1 MLSPVLVPSLVETT
15 NHVEPKQAFE
25 FWRCTALAAFGDIG
39 RRHPRER
46 FAAKRLTVASAGW
59 SLTHTVSSPV
69 ELEFRSR
76 HVDRNARAM
85 VVIGLGLDGI
95 GYHEQ
100 HGRGAQLNPG
110 DISFLSRNR
119 PFVAGTQSAYGEIRL
134 AVPREVFEAW
144 VGDAD
149 AFAGR
154 SLNPHPAGVA
164 FRTRLCTVA
173 ASIAWMSEGEAQT
186 AIEGVLHLL
195 GHLVDG
201 TARRTKPAEVSQAAV
216 VSLARAHIARRM
228 HDPALAPQDIQRAL
242 GLSRTSLYRAF
253 AETGGIATAIRDARL
268 DLARR
273 RLEAARDGKVRIA
286 SIAYACGF
294 TDVPTFNRGFRKRFG
309 LAPGDLRPAQP
320 QANRVSPRQP
330 DPPRP

>member
-1 MLSPVLVPSLVETT
+1 MSSPVLVPSLVETT
-15 NHVEPKQAFE
+15 SHVDPKQAFE
-25 FWRCTALAAFGDIG
+25 FWRCTALAGFGDIG
-39 RRHPRER
+39 RQHPRER
-46 FAAKRLTVASAGW
+46 FAAKRLTVVSAGW

-69 ELEFRSR
+69 EVEFRTR
-76 HVDRNARAM
+76 HVDRNARGM
-85 VVIGLGLDGI
+85 VVIGLALDGI
-95 GYHEQ
+95 GYQ
-100 HGRGAQLNPG
+100 AQDGRGAQLTPG
-110 DISFLSRNR
+110 DIGFLSRNR
-119 PFVAGTQSAYGEIRL
+119 PFVAGTQSAYSEIRL
-134 AVPREVFEAW
+134 AVPREMFATW

-154 SLNPHPAGVA
+154 SLTPHPSGAEFRARLRGVA
-164 FRTRLCTVA
+164 GSV
-173 ASIAWMSEGEAQT
+173 AWMSADEAQA

-201 TARRTKPAEVSQAAV
+201 AARRGDPEAVSQAAV

-228 HDPALAPQDIQRAL
+228 HHPDLNPQDIQRAL

-253 AETGGIATAIRDARL
+253 GETGGIAAAIRDARL

-273 RLEAARDGKVRIA
+273 RLEARRDDKVRIA

-309 LAPGDLRPAQP
+309 LAPGDLRPALP
-320 QANRVSPRQP
+320 
-330 DPPRP
+330 

>member
-1 MLSPVLVPSLVETT
+1 MSSPELVPSLVETT
-15 NHVEPKQAFE
+15 SHVDPKQAFE
-25 FWRCTALAAFGDIG
+25 FWRCTALARFGDIG

-46 FAAKRLTVASAGW
+46 FSAKRLSVASAGW

-85 VVIGLGLDGI
+85 VVIGLGLDGV

-110 DISFLSRNR
+110 DISFLTRNR
-119 PFVAGTQSAYGEIRL
+119 PFVAGTQSAYDEIRL
-134 AVPREVFEAW
+134 AVPREMFEAW
-144 VGDAD
+144 IGAAD

-154 SLNPHPAGVA
+154 SLGPHPAGAEVRARLRGVA
-164 FRTRLCTVA
+164 G
-173 ASIAWMSEGEAQT
+173 SIAWMSADEAQ
-186 AIEGVLHLL
+186 AAVEGVLHLL

-201 TARRTKPAEVSQAAV
+201 AARRGDPEAVSQAAV

-228 HDPALAPQDIQRAL
+228 HDPDLNPQDIQRAL

-253 AETGGIATAIRDARL
+253 AETGGIAAAIRDARL

-273 RLEAARDGKVRIA
+273 RLKARRDDKVRIA

-309 LAPGDLRPAQP
+309 LAPGDLRPTLP
-320 QANRVSPRQP
+320 
-330 DPPRP
+330 